1 MDPVGAILIAFG
13 LEVLSRATAGAWL
26 ALGGVSAEIGA
37 ERAARRLLKAG
48 KRNLLKMR
56 AGSVVALITAAV
68 AAEELLFFGLP
79 LLLGGVPLLA
89 CGALVWGLL
98 HVWYYALRG
107 RSGRHPRAQLV
118 CLTVH
123 YAAKAAE
130 YALLWAI
137 PPLWAISIAL
147 HAAFDSAGA
156 LLLRRK
162 RRGKRNVELE
172 WRWSGGV
179 GKEGFKAGA
188 GGGSGR

>member
-1 MDPVGAILIAFG
+1 VDPIGVILIAFG
-13 LEVLSRATAGAWL
+13 LEVLSRAAAGAWL

-37 ERAARRLLKAG
+37 KRAARRLLKAG
-48 KRNLLKMR
+48 KRDLLKMR
-56 AGSVVALITAAV
+56 AGSMVALITAAV

-107 RSGRHPRAQLV
+107 RSGRRPRAQLA

-123 YAAKAAE
+123 YTVKAAE
-130 YALLWAI
+130 HALLWVT

-156 LLLRRK
+156 LLLRR
-162 RRGKRNVELE
+162 RRREGRSVELE
-172 WRWSGGV
+172 RGRGG
-179 GKEGFKAGA
+179 GAGEEGFKAGA
-188 GGGSGR
+188 GGGSW